1 MNYTQNEK
9 IEQVSDNTLV
19 IGIDIGSQTHYA
31 RAFDNRGRELSR
43 KVFKFDNDLE
53 GFNSF
58 HLWAETLKTE
68 NQKTDVI
75 VGCEP
80 TGHYW
85 FALANYLKVHEK
97 LLVMVNPF
105 SVKKIKELDDNS
117 PKKTDA
123 KDPKTIA
130 KLVIDGRYSIPYI
143 PEGIYAEIRDLV
155 YSRDRIM
162 KQHNISANRI
172 QRWLAIHFPEYL
184 GIYTRFDATSGLAV
198 LEQAP
203 LPKDIISLGVSGIR
217 KIWHDKKMRGRGVT
231 EDRAKTLVEAAHNSV
246 GVDGGIG
253 ARSELYML
261 LEEHQLWTSQLE
273 AVNSAMN
280 DAILEVEHVEK
291 LLAIKG
297 VGPAT
302 IAGFIA
308 EVGDVRRFKSPK
320 QIQKYA
326 GLELVENSSGK
337 HKGRSRISKRGRRK
351 LRKILYQ
358 VMIPLLSSNHEFRAI
373 YDYYVTRVK
382 NPLKRRQAMI
392 AVSCKLIRVFYAVL
406 TKGMEYDRFKMMSDI
421 HRDGELI
428 AA

>member
-9 IEQVSDNTLV
+9 IEQVNDNV
-19 IGIDIGSQTHYA
+19 MVVGVDIGSQTHYA
-31 RAFDNRGRELSR
+31 RAFDNRGRELTKR
-43 KVFKFDNDLE
+43 VFCFQNDIE

-58 HLWAETLKTE
+58 NQWAEDLKSG
-68 NQKTDVI
+68 NGKTDVMI
-75 VGCEP
+75 GCEP

-85 FALANYLKVHEK
+85 FAFAKYVKGHNKT
-97 LLVMVNPF
+97 LVMVNPF

-117 PKKTDA
+117 PKKTDS

-130 KLVIDGRYSIPYI
+130 KLVVDGRYSIPYM

-155 YSRDRIM
+155 YSRDRII

-184 GIYTRFDATSGLAV
+184 GLYTRFDAVSGLAV
-198 LEQAP
+198 LEKAP
-203 LPKDIISLGVSGIR
+203 LPKDIITLGVNGIL
-217 KIWHDKKMRGRGVT
+217 KIWHEKKMRGRGVT
-231 EDRAKTLVEAAHNSV
+231 EVRAKTLVEAAHNSV
-246 GVDGGIG
+246 GLDGGIG
-253 ARSELYML
+253 TKSEFYML
-261 LEEHQLWTSQLE
+261 LEEHRLWVSQLE
-273 AVNSAMN
+273 VINKV
-280 DAILEVEHVEK
+280 LEESIQKVQYVEK

-297 VGPAT
+297 VGSIT

-308 EVGDVRRFKSPK
+308 EIGDIRRFKSPK

-337 HKGRSRISKRGRRK
+337 HKGKSRISKRGRRK

-358 VMIPLLSSNHEFRAI
+358 VMIPLLASNKEFRTI

-382 NPLKRRQAMI
+382 NPLKRRQAMV
-392 AVSCKLIRVFYAVL
+392 AVSCKLIRVFYTVL
-406 TKGMEYDRFKMMSDI
+406 TKGVDYDRFKMMSDI
-421 HRDGELI
+421 HHDSEQT

>member
-9 IEQVSDNTLV
+9 IEQVTDTTMV
-19 IGIDIGSQTHYA
+19 VGVDIGSQIHYA
-31 RAFDNRGRELSR
+31 RAFDNRGRELTKR
-43 KVFKFDNDLE
+43 VFSFRNDIE

-58 HLWAETLKTE
+58 NFWAETLMNENNKTA
-68 NQKTDVI
+68 VLI
-75 VGCEP
+75 GCEP

-85 FALANYLKVHEK
+85 FAFAKYVNDHQKT
-97 LLVMVNPF
+97 LVMVNPF

-117 PKKTDA
+117 PGKTDA

-130 KLVIDGRYSIPYI
+130 KLVVDGRYSIPYM

-184 GIYTRFDATSGLAV
+184 GLYTRFDAASGLAV
-198 LEQAP
+198 LEKAP
-203 LPKDIISLGVSGIR
+203 LPKEVIALGVNGIR
-217 KIWHDKKMRGRGVT
+217 RIWHEKKMRGRGVT

-246 GVDGGIG
+246 GIAGGTG
-253 ARSELYML
+253 TKSELYML
-261 LEEHQLWTSQLE
+261 LEEHRLWTSQLE
-273 AVNSAMN
+273 VVNKVLEET
-280 DAILEVEHVEK
+280 ILKVQYAEK

-297 VGPAT
+297 VGIIT

-308 EVGDVRRFKSPK
+308 EVGDIRRFDSPK

-337 HKGRSRISKRGRRK
+337 HKGRTRISKRGRRK

-358 VMIPLLSSNHEFRAI
+358 VMVPLLARNKEFRAI
-373 YDYYVTRVK
+373 YDYYVTCVK

-392 AVSCKLIRVFYAVL
+392 AVSCKLIRVFYTVL
-406 TKGMEYDRFKMMSDI
+406 TKGVDYDRFKMMSDI
-421 HRDGELI
+421 HRKSDYI

>member
-9 IEQVSDNTLV
+9 IEQVTDTTLV
-19 IGIDIGSQTHYA
+19 VGIDIESQTHYA
-31 RAFDNRGRELSR
+31 RAFDNRGRELTKR
-43 KVFKFDNDLE
+43 VFTFQNDIE

-58 HLWAETLKTE
+58 NAWAEKLKTE
-68 NQKTDVI
+68 NNKTAVLI
-75 VGCEP
+75 GCEP

-85 FALANYLKVHEK
+85 FAFAKYVSEHKK
-97 LLVMVNPF
+97 TLVMVNPF

-117 PKKTDA
+117 PKKTDS

-130 KLVIDGRYSIPYI
+130 KLVVDGRYSIPYM

-155 YSRDRIM
+155 YSRDRIV
-162 KQHNISANRI
+162 KQQNISDNRI

-184 GIYTRFDATSGLAV
+184 GLYKRFDAASGLAV
-198 LEQAP
+198 LEKAP
-203 LPKDIISLGVSGIR
+203 LPKDVIALGVDGIR

-231 EDRAKTLVEAAHNSV
+231 EDRAKILVEAAHNSV
-246 GVDGGIG
+246 GLDGGAG
-253 ARSELYML
+253 TKSELYML
-261 LEEHQLWTSQLE
+261 LEEHRLWTSQKEVIEKVLE
-273 AVNSAMN
+273 ET
-280 DAILEVEHVEK
+280 ILKVKYVEK

-297 VGPAT
+297 VGSIT

-308 EVGDVRRFKSPK
+308 EVGDIRRFNSPK

-337 HKGRSRISKRGRRK
+337 HRGRSRISKRGRRK
-351 LRKILYQ
+351 LRRVLYQ
-358 VMIPLLSSNHEFRAI
+358 VMVPLLARNNEFRTI

-382 NPLKRRQAMI
+382 NPLKRRQAMV
-392 AVSCKLIRVFYAVL
+392 AVSCKLIRVFYAIL
-406 TKGMEYDRFKMMSDI
+406 TKGRDYDRFKMMSDI
-421 HRDGELI
+421 HRDSELI

>member
-9 IEQVSDNTLV
+9 IEQVTEATLV

-31 RAFDNRGRELSR
+31 RAFDNRGRELTR
-43 KVFKFDNDLE
+43 KVFSFKNDIE
-53 GFNSF
+53 GFNTF
-58 HLWAETLKTE
+58 NQWAEDIKAEKNKT
-68 NQKTDVI
+68 KI
-75 VGCEP
+75 LIGCEP

-85 FALANYLKVHEK
+85 FAFAKYVAEHDKT
-97 LLVMVNPF
+97 LVMVNPF

-130 KLVIDGRYSIPYI
+130 KLVIDGRYSIPYM

-155 YSRDRIM
+155 YSRDRIV

-184 GIYTRFDATSGLAV
+184 GIYTRFDAISGLAV
-198 LEQAP
+198 LEKAP
-203 LPKDIISLGVSGIR
+203 LPKDIIALGISGIR

-246 GVDGGIG
+246 GLDGGAG
-253 ARSELYML
+253 TRSELYML
-261 LEEHQLWTSQLE
+261 LEEHRLWISQLE
-273 AVNSAMN
+273 AVEK
-280 DAILEVEHVEK
+280 AIEETVLKVDHVEK

-297 VGPAT
+297 VGIIT

-308 EVGDVRRFKSPK
+308 EVGDIRRFKSPK

-337 HKGRSRISKRGRRK
+337 HKGKSRISKRGRRK
-351 LRKILYQ
+351 LRRILYQ
-358 VMIPLLSSNHEFRAI
+358 VMIPLLASNKEFREI
-373 YDYYVTRVK
+373 YDYYITRVK
-382 NPLKRRQAMI
+382 NPLKRRQAMV

-406 TKGMEYDRFKMMSDI
+406 TKGMDYDRFKMMSDI
-421 HRDGELI
+421 HRSSELI

>member
-9 IEQVSDNTLV
+9 IEQVTDTTMV
-19 IGIDIGSQTHYA
+19 VGVDIGSQIHYA
-31 RAFDNRGRELSR
+31 RAFDNRGRELTKR
-43 KVFKFDNDLE
+43 VFSFRNDIE

-58 HLWAETLKTE
+58 NFWAETLMNGNNKTA
-68 NQKTDVI
+68 VLI
-75 VGCEP
+75 GCEP

-85 FALANYLKVHEK
+85 FAFAKYVNDHQKT
-97 LLVMVNPF
+97 LVMVNPF

-117 PKKTDA
+117 PGKTDA

-130 KLVIDGRYSIPYI
+130 KLVVDGRYSIPYM

-184 GIYTRFDATSGLAV
+184 GLYTRFDAASGLAV
-198 LEQAP
+198 LEKAP
-203 LPKDIISLGVSGIR
+203 LPKDVIALGVNGIR
-217 KIWHDKKMRGRGVT
+217 RIWHEKKMRGRGVT

-246 GVDGGIG
+246 GIAGGTG
-253 ARSELYML
+253 TKSELYML
-261 LEEHQLWTSQLE
+261 LEEHRLWTSQLE
-273 AVNSAMN
+273 VVNKVLEET
-280 DAILEVEHVEK
+280 ILKVQYAEK

-297 VGPAT
+297 VGIIT

-308 EVGDVRRFKSPK
+308 EVGDIRRFDSPK

-337 HKGRSRISKRGRRK
+337 HKGRTRISKRGRRK

-358 VMIPLLSSNHEFRAI
+358 VMVPLLARNKEFRAI

-392 AVSCKLIRVFYAVL
+392 AVSCKLIRVFYTVL
-406 TKGMEYDRFKMMSDI
+406 TKGVDYDSFKMMSDI
-421 HRDGELI
+421 HRKSDYI

>member
-9 IEQVSDNTLV
+9 IEQVTDTTMV
-19 IGIDIGSQTHYA
+19 VGVDIGSQIHYA
-31 RAFDNRGRELSR
+31 RAFDNRGRELTKR
-43 KVFKFDNDLE
+43 VFSFRNDIE

-58 HLWAETLKTE
+58 NFWAETLMNENNKTA
-68 NQKTDVI
+68 VLI
-75 VGCEP
+75 GCEP

-85 FALANYLKVHEK
+85 FAFAKYVNDHQKT
-97 LLVMVNPF
+97 LVMVNPF

-117 PKKTDA
+117 PGKTDA

-130 KLVIDGRYSIPYI
+130 KLVVDGRYSIPYM

-184 GIYTRFDATSGLAV
+184 GLYTRFDAASGLAV
-198 LEQAP
+198 LEKAP
-203 LPKDIISLGVSGIR
+203 LPKDVIALGVNGIR
-217 KIWHDKKMRGRGVT
+217 RIWHEKKMRGRGVT

-246 GVDGGIG
+246 GIAGGTG
-253 ARSELYML
+253 TKSELYML
-261 LEEHQLWTSQLE
+261 LEEHRLWTSQLE
-273 AVNSAMN
+273 VVNKVLEET
-280 DAILEVEHVEK
+280 ILKVQYAEK

-297 VGPAT
+297 VGIIT

-308 EVGDVRRFKSPK
+308 EVGDIRRFDSPK

-337 HKGRSRISKRGRRK
+337 HKGRTRISKRGRRK

-358 VMIPLLSSNHEFRAI
+358 VMVPLLARNKEFRAI

-392 AVSCKLIRVFYAVL
+392 AVSCKLIRVFYTVL
-406 TKGMEYDRFKMMSDI
+406 TKGVDYDRFKMMSDI
-421 HRDGELI
+421 HRKSDYI